1 VDEPGRESSLNPYF
15 SRNLKYYS
23 LFQLMFVVF
32 VVIFSSLGA
41 FFHFL
46 LDHEISIVESW
57 LHNNQWELL
66 ILAKL
71 LSLFILNRWF
81 RIKLYEMKT
90 IRTLV
95 SELVQWPEPRAVV
108 VSVFMLV
115 SYLSLAGPNFSTQNL
130 GYLYSQL
137 TSYVGLFLFFGIEFI
152 VLAYL
157 DDMQIEGRE
166 SFSRVGLGLCYLV
179 LFGISFRMSLPDYYH
194 LWPYMVFCYS
204 TLLILSGKYFKSWS
218 NVVCFLLLFVSPMG
232 ALFGLDPVWGSD
244 FSPFS
249 VLKPLNLSFL
259 AVIWVI
265 SFFYYY
271 YRDKL
276 LAYPRKFF
284 R

>member
-1 VDEPGRESSLNPYF
+1 
-15 SRNLKYYS
+15 
-23 LFQLMFVVF
+23 MFVVF

-66 ILAKL
+66 ILAKI

-81 RIKLYEMKT
+81 RIKLYEMRS
-90 IRTLV
+90 IRTLL
-95 SELVQWPEPRAVV
+95 SELVFWPESRAVV
-108 VSVFMLV
+108 TSVFMLV
-115 SYLSLAGPNFSTQNL
+115 SYLALAGPNFSGQNI
-130 GYLYSQL
+130 GYWYYQL
-137 TSYVGLFLFFGIEFI
+137 TSFVGLILFFGIEFI
-152 VLAYL
+152 LLAYL
-157 DDMQIEGRE
+157 DDMQVEGRE
-166 SFSRVGLGLCYLV
+166 SFSRLGLGVCYLIV
-179 LFGISFRMSLPDYYH
+179 FGVSFRMSLPDYYH
-194 LWPYMVFCYS
+194 MWTYMIFCYG
-204 TLLILSGKYFKSWS
+204 TLLVLSGKFFKSWS
-218 NVVCFLLLFVSPMG
+218 NVVCFLLVFVAPMG
-232 ALFGLDPVWGSD
+232 ALFGLDPVWGND

-249 VLKPLNLSFL
+249 VVKKLNVSFL

-276 LAYPRKFF
+276 IAYPRKFF